1 MVIAGVDY
9 SMTSPSIC
17 VYNGTTGNFNFNH
30 CRFYFL
36 TDRKKYADTFLKN
49 IKGEEFAYYSGDY
62 MRFDTISDWA
72 MKYLRGVDQICI
84 EGYAFGA
91 KGKVFHIAENTGV
104 LKYKIF
110 QAQTPLE
117 VAPPSAVKKLAT
129 GKGNATKEDMHSA
142 FFRETGTDLIFFMTP
157 GRNDCISPVSDIVDS
172 YYVCKYL
179 FEKIKAEG

>member
-17 VYNGTTGNFNFNH
+17 VYNGLVENFNFNH
-30 CRFYFL
+30 CKFYFL
-36 TDRKKYADTFLKN
+36 TDRKKYADSFLKN
-49 IKGEEFAYYSGDY
+49 IKGEEFVYYSGDC

-72 MKYLRGVDQICI
+72 MKYLRGVEQVCL

-91 KGKVFHIAENTGV
+91 KGKIFHIAENTGI

-110 QAQTPLE
+110 QSQIPLE
-117 VAPPSAVKKLAT
+117 VASPSAVKKLAT
-129 GKGNATKEDMHSA
+129 GKGNATKEEMHAA
-142 FFRETGTDLIFFMTP
+142 FFRETGTDLVYFITP

-179 FEKIKAEG
+179 IEKIKAEA